1 MTFLSDRDIRRELMF
16 GDLLIEPLRE
26 GSVQPASIDL
36 HLGGEMV
43 FHRDRSGYAYHNPLD
58 TSQPLNGQ
66 EWIGLKADFGILMPG
81 TFYLGTTVERVR
93 IPANMVGRLEGK
105 SSLGRLGIT
114 VHATAGY
121 IDPGFDGQIT
131 LEITNHLGSPVR
143 LYPGMAISQLSLA
156 YLNTAA
162 EHPYAGKYQG
172 QTGPQLSQIHKNFT
186 EAK

>member
-1 MTFLSDRDIRRELMF
+1 MTFLSDRDIRRELGN

-26 GSVQPASIDL
+26 GSIQPASIDL
-36 HLGGEMV
+36 HLGDEACFMMHVDGAIDTKAPLSTPWPRLYCHPEKGMV
-43 FHRDRSGYAYHNPLD
+43 IHGGY
-58 TSQPLNGQ
+58 
-66 EWIGLKADFGILMPG
+66 
-81 TFYLGTTVERVR
+81 FYLGTTVERVR
-93 IPANMVGRLEGK
+93 IPENMVGRLEGK